1 MSAIVRKLKKGDMVQ
16 VLSGV
21 ERGKQAKVTHIY
33 PESRRV
39 TLEGLFVSHKHR
51 KPRKSGEKGEIV
63 TVARSVSVS
72 KLQVVC
78 PRCKKPARIGFV
90 TEAGKKKR
98 VCKKCN
104 ALFA

>member
-51 KPRKSGEKGEIV
+51 KPRKSGEK
-63 TVARSVSVS
+63 VSVS

-104 ALFA
+104 APFV